1 MTRTNR
7 LKELRQSKG
16 LTQAELAQKV
26 GVSNQAIHYYENDKR
41 EPKNETW
48 QKLSDYFGVS
58 VPYIKGEIDTEQ
70 LEKLIELTI
79 FFCFPKVTI
88 TYGKEEVDDEFKPF
102 IIIEIL
108 SRMLSLLG
116 YCSKDKFLEMYNRV
130 IKLVDDNE
138 TIEYLQDFKRAVIQ
152 ILPKAKGTTENLL
165 NAYENLQREIK

>member
-1 MTRTNR
+1 MTRANR

-16 LTQAELAQKV
+16 LTQAELATKL
-26 GVSNQAIHYYENDKR
+26 GVTRQAVSLYEKGQIK
-41 EPKNETW
+41 PKIETLK
-48 QKLSDYFGVS
+48 KLADYFGVS
-58 VPYIKGEIDTEQ
+58 VSYIKGEIDTEQ

-130 IKLVDDNE
+130 IKLVDDTE
-138 TIEYLQDFKRAVIQ
+138 TIEYLQYFKSAVIQ
-152 ILPKAKGTTENLL
+152 ILPKAKGTTKNLL
-165 NAYENLQREIK
+165 NAYENM